1 MGTKMRELKINT
13 SPEFEDKML
22 SYPERVRPKMQYL
35 RELVIE
41 TAEEMP
47 NIKELDE
54 TLKWGEPSFVSKIG
68 STLRMDWKE
77 KMPNQYQLYFNC
89 SSRLIETFKLVFGE
103 LFEYEKNRAIIFKID
118 EEIPVVALKE
128 CIATTLMYHKVKNSE
143 TLGL

>member
-1 MGTKMRELKINT
+1 MSKLTIRTSLK
-13 SPEFEDKML
+13 FEEKML

-47 NIKELDE
+47 DIKELDE
-54 TLKWGEPSFVSKIG
+54 TLKWGEPSFTSKIG

-77 KMPNQYQLYFNC
+77 KTPNQYQLYFSC
-89 SSRLIETFKLVFGE
+89 SSRLVETFKSIFGD
-103 LFEYEKNRAIIFKID
+103 LFEYEKNRAIIFKMD
-118 EEIPVVALKE
+118 EEIPVVEVKE
-128 CIATTLMYHKVKNSE
+128 CIAATLMYDKLKNSE